1 MRTLN
6 DAKSVPGFS
15 AEHQKIVIF
24 LFFIMSPARVA
35 CQSSSK
41 MRHTGKNHERI
52 NLTIIMSY
60 ISAKKRL
67 NNMFNPNSAGLFEF
81 SLIAWGHNV
90 PTPSRS
96 PINTLK
102 TQFF

>member
-60 ISAKKRL
+60 ISAKKKV
-67 NNMFNPNSAGLFEF
+67 EQY
-81 SLIAWGHNV
+81 V
-90 PTPSRS
+90 
-96 PINTLK
+96 
-102 TQFF
+102 